1 MEKKKNEALYVNR
14 HKSLKAHQAAVAAR
28 KVLKSGKNVGP
39 VASAVAYGETIKKA
53 KPTAKPTAKPKAK
66 PKAKP
71 ATPARSSAP
80 EPTVT
85 RPSPPKTSPK
95 APKRPNQTQNGAS
108 LGSKLSPAE
117 KAKRAKAAKTPNKPA
132 YRSGRNALAA
142 RNAEKNKTRSY
153 KDPRSETRT
162 RYVRTAGG
170 GKKAVP
176 EIKVNGKWVKAG
188 GKG

>member
-14 HKSLKAHQAAVAAR
+14 HKSLKAHQAAVKAR
-28 KVLKSGKNVGP
+28 KAKERLTGGQDISTLKSKP
-39 VASAVAYGETIKKA
+39 STPKPKA
-53 KPTAKPTAKPKAK
+53 TPKPAAKPTAKPKT
-66 PKAKP
+66 KP

-95 APKRPNQTQNGAS
+95 APKRP
-108 LGSKLSPAE
+108 
-117 KAKRAKAAKTPNKPA
+117 KRAKAAKTPNKPA